1 MDNGIF
7 WFKVGSFSCA
17 AIRDLDDWE
26 VNVLLVDTGQHR
38 VLIDAGCGNTV
49 SPAGRLAERL
59 QAAVV
64 PPDTINTVILT
75 HADFDHIGGVI
86 DKQDALAFPSARLIL
101 SRQEWNF
108 WASKPERLRPG
119 VAVDEGLRGL
129 MGVSY
134 LRLGQLR
141 DRLELV
147 DSGIE
152 IVPGIQIIAAPGH
165 TPGYSIVV
173 VASAERKLMYIGDL
187 IRDAKDIE
195 NDSWYSVFDYDPEV
209 VVKTQQGLLAQA
221 SREQMLVM
229 ASHMPFPG
237 LGHVAQRAPGWYWT
251 TLAAAA
257 E

>member
-1 MDNGIF
+1 MDNWLF
-7 WFKVGSFSCA
+7 RFKVGNFNCA

-26 VNVLLVDTGQHR
+26 VNALLVDTGQHR

-49 SPAGRLAERL
+49 SPPGRLAERL

-64 PPDTINTVILT
+64 PPNAIDMLILT
-75 HADFDHIGGVI
+75 HADFDHIGGAI
-86 DKQDALAFPSARLIL
+86 DGQAALAFPNARLIL

-108 WASKPERLRPG
+108 WASEPERLRPG
-119 VAVDEGLRGL
+119 VAVDEAIRGL
-129 MGVSY
+129 MGGSS

-141 DRLELV
+141 DRLELI
-147 DSGIE
+147 DSDIE
-152 IVPGIQIIAAPGH
+152 IVPGIQIFAAPGH

-173 VASAERKLMYIGDL
+173 VSSAERKLMYIGDL

-195 NDSWYSVFDYDPEV
+195 NESWSSVFDYDPDQ
-209 VVKTQQGLLAQA
+209 VVKTQQSLLAQA

-237 LGHVAQRAPGWYWT
+237 LGHVAWRAPGWCWT
-251 TLAAAA
+251 TLAAA